1 MGKKCDLQS
10 SRYSTVV
17 NMDVIP
23 YSLKKLNQW
32 ICWRL
37 EVGKKIP
44 YGGRDC
50 ARKIDITDTKFWL
63 SFDVAFREHQKY
75 RCSGIG
81 FVLDGSGIIGID
93 LDNCVNEGIINPEAL
108 SLLDDIGA
116 DYVEF
121 SPSGLGLRSFVF
133 GSLEKFLKGTY
144 RGVQY
149 EIYAEKR

>member
-63 SFDVAFREHQKY
+63 SFDVAFREHQKIAKILY
-75 RCSGIG
+75 
-81 FVLDGSGIIGID
+81 L
-93 LDNCVNEGIINPEAL
+93 
-108 SLLDDIGA
+108 
-116 DYVEF
+116 
-121 SPSGLGLRSFVF
+121 
-133 GSLEKFLKGTY
+133 
-144 RGVQY
+144 
-149 EIYAEKR
+149 